1 MVVYYCLLKWTDDWL
16 TTGRTL
22 ETSTKRWTQSERR
35 PRLRCRGLTV
45 VELKERWID
54 CGAAMKV
61 KWISSLF
68 YLLNWIY
75 LTFNLLAH
83 LAETLSLDFLSV
95 SSSLSSSISFHRND
109 MPRYTNI
116 TQWNEKWIYD
126 FIISAIHMYQAGS
139 GCIYNLRFSGIEEDA
154 TNALQTALSIGP
166 LCCDTFLSFS
176 FSSSTFTF
184 PFVVFFY
191 TFPCTYPDLHICTWP
206 PATTWFRSVFPIRGL
221 WTFSIPLHTHLMPW
235 RQSIF
240 FVL

>member
-1 MVVYYCLLKWTDDWL
+1 MNW
-16 TTGRTL
+16 
-22 ETSTKRWTQSERR
+22 
-35 PRLRCRGLTV
+35 LRCCDESKMNFFTILPT
-45 VELKERWID
+45 ELNLFDIQSSSSSSWNAFPWLSFGFFVSFFLNI
-54 CGAAMKV
+54 
-61 KWISSLF
+61 ISSKWYAQVHKYYPVEWKMNLRLY
-68 YLLNWIY
+68 YL
-75 LTFNLLAH
+75 
-83 LAETLSLDFLSV
+83 S
-95 SSSLSSSISFHRND
+95 
-109 MPRYTNI
+109 
-116 TQWNEKWIYD
+116 
-126 FIISAIHMYQAGS
+126 SAIHMYQAGS

-154 TNALQTALSIGP
+154 TNDLQIALSIGP